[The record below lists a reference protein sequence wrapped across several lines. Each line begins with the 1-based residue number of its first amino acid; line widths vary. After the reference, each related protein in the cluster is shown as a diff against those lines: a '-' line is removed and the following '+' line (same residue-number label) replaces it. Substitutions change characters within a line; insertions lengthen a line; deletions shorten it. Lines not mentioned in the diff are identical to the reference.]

1 MSNAKNETTKTYE
14 VKVGYIDKDTRA
26 DRNPGDVVRL
36 TEARASEINA
46 KVKGA
51 VVVFKEERPTAAATA
66 GDMEAAM
73 AGETVAPMEG
83 GNASK

>member
-1 MSNAKNETTKTYE
+1 MSNAKSETIKTYE

-51 VVVFKEERPTAAATA
+51 VVEIEKEVAKEPEK
-66 GDMEAAM
+66 EAEKEADDKK
-73 AGETVAPMEG
+73 G

>member
-51 VVVFKEERPTAAATA
+51 VVEV
-66 GDMEAAM
+66 
-73 AGETVAPMEG
+73 
-83 GNASK
+83 

>member
-1 MSNAKNETTKTYE
+1 MSNAKSEMAKTYE
-14 VKVGYIDKDTRA
+14 VKVGYIDKETRA

-51 VVVFKEERPTAAATA
+51 VVEVKEESPK
-66 GDMEAAM
+66 EAAKE
-73 AGETVAPMEG
+73 GEKEAAKEGEKEG
-83 GNASK
+83 GGYAA

>member
-51 VVVFKEERPTAAATA
+51 VVEVKEESPK
-66 GDMEAAM
+66 EAAKE
-73 AGETVAPMEG
+73 GEKEAAKEGEKEAAKEG